1 MAADTRS
8 TPGSHRRT
16 ELRHSAG
23 PALDGMTTFDILT
36 LMNDEDAVAVQAARR
51 ALVDLAPL
59 VTCAAD
65 LIRAGGAVHYFGAG
79 TSGRL
84 GILDASELRP
94 TFNLPEGV
102 VVAHIAGGPS
112 AVTDAIEGA
121 EDSWDE
127 GKEDASQLGRG
138 DMAIGLAA
146 SGSTPY
152 VGGALDQARRL
163 GAATALIA
171 CNPSPELAPLADVVI
186 VADTGPE
193 VLAGS
198 TRLKAGT
205 AEKILLNGFSTALM
219 IALGQTW
226 GGLMVSVV
234 ATNEKLVGRTAWIL
248 AETLN
253 VDAETAVALLASADG
268 DLKAA
273 IVSGRANVGLDQAR
287 HALEMSHGS
296 VAAALDVALRD
307 GTAAPNPRPQ
317 VEN

>member
-1 MAADTRS
+1 
-8 TPGSHRRT
+8 
-16 ELRHSAG
+16 
-23 PALDGMTTFDILT
+23 MTTLDILT
-36 LMNDEDAVAVQAARR
+36 LMNDEDAEAVRAARR

-59 VTCAAD
+59 VQAAAD
-65 LIRAGGAVHYFGAG
+65 RIGAGGAVHYFGAG

-84 GILDASELRP
+84 GFLDASELRP

-102 VVAHIAGGPS
+102 VVAHIAGGPE
-112 AVTDAIEGA
+112 AVTGAVDGA
-121 EDSWDE
+121 EDSWE
-127 GKEDASQLGRG
+127 SGKSDAGKLGPG

-152 VGGALDQARRL
+152 VGGALDQARQA
-163 GAATALIA
+163 GATTALIA
-171 CNPSPELAPLADVVI
+171 CNPSPELSRFADVVI

-219 IALGQTW
+219 IALGRTW

-234 ATNEKLVGRTAWIL
+234 ATNEKLAGRTSRIL

-253 VDAETAVALLASADG
+253 VDGETAAALLARADG

-273 IVSGRANVGLDQAR
+273 IVSGKANVGLERAR
-287 HALEMSHGS
+287 QTLEMAHGS
-296 VAAALDVALRD
+296 VAAALAVAMSD
-307 GTAAPNPRPQ
+307 GEAAPTPHPQ
-317 VEN
+317 LEK